1 MSAVFCIEKTNFFFF
16 FWMIKIESWGLEIN
30 HPTKM
35 TEPKKIV
42 VGVLGGGQLGRM
54 MAIAAHNL
62 GQVTIVGL
70 DPGGDQS
77 PTGQVCGENT
87 NQDIPKSVKG
97 SFQDPA
103 SIRQLAAIADV
114 LTVEI
119 EHVNCDVLDELVK
132 EGVPVR
138 PSPDCIRII
147 QDKLAQKQHFESS
160 GIQVAPFCPVA
171 NQESLAS
178 IGEQY
183 GYPFML
189 KARRGAYDGKG
200 NAVVKSFEGITEAFE
215 SLGGNVGNGD
225 GCYAEKWCPFT
236 KELAVMVVR
245 MLDGTVIPYPVVE
258 FTSRDSVC
266 HTTLCPANITEGQRD
281 LAKSIACSAVGCLPG
296 GAVGVF
302 GVEMFALT
310 DGRVVLNEI
319 APRPHNSGHY
329 TIESCGCSQF
339 ESHLRAVAG
348 LTSPGDVDLRVG
360 ASIMINTVASNGSMS
375 DTMTGFT
382 RLSAVPGAGAHW
394 YGKTVSR
401 PGRKMG
407 HVTVSGDSFG
417 DLAQRLQNVMDV
429 VGEDG
434 FPLALL
440 GVGGPD
446 VCVIMGSDSDLPCM
460 KAACDILDD
469 FGVTYEVSI
478 VSAHRTPER
487 MVRYANDALRRGV
500 KCIIAGAGGAAHL
513 PGMVA
518 AMTPLP
524 VIGVPVKTSALSGVD
539 SLYSIVQMP
548 GGVPVATVAIGN
560 AKNAGLL
567 AVRMIAG
574 CTRDAKLLQQL
585 NDFRTKSREVQEE
598 RAAKLEKLG
607 ATAYLA
613 AKGGKQSTT
622 VM

>member
-1 MSAVFCIEKTNFFFF
+1 
-16 FWMIKIESWGLEIN
+16 
-30 HPTKM
+30 
-35 TEPKKIV
+35 
-42 VGVLGGGQLGRM
+42 M

-62 GQVTIVGL
+62 GEVTIVGL

-87 NQDIPKSVKG
+87 NKDIPKSVQG

-119 EHVNCDVLDELVK
+119 EHVNCDVLDALVDD
-132 EGVPVR
+132 GVRVF

-160 GIQVAPFCPVA
+160 RIQVAPFCPVA
-171 NQESLAS
+171 NQESLAD
-178 IGEQY
+178 IGQQY

-200 NAVVKSFEGITEAFE
+200 NAVVKSFEGIAEAFE
-215 SLGGNVGNGD
+215 SLGGNVGEGD

-245 MLDGTVIPYPVVE
+245 MIDGTVISYPVVE

-266 HTTLCPANITEGQRD
+266 HTTLCPANITEDQRD
-281 LAKSIACSAVGCLPG
+281 LAKSIACSAVRSLP

-329 TIESCGCSQF
+329 TIEACGCSQF
-339 ESHLRAVAG
+339 ESHLRAVAD
-348 LTSPGDVDLRVG
+348 LAAPGDVNLRVG
-360 ASIMINTVASNGSMS
+360 ASIMINTVATNTSML
-375 DTMTGFT
+375 DTMTEFT

-394 YGKTVSR
+394 YGKTASR

-407 HVTVSGDSFG
+407 HVTVNGASLA
-417 DLAQRLQNVMDV
+417 DLARRLENVMDI

-434 FPLALL
+434 FPSASLL
-440 GVGGPD
+440 GGRPE

-460 KAACDILDD
+460 KAACDVLDD
-469 FGVTYEVSI
+469 FGVSYEVSI

-487 MVRYANDALRRGV
+487 MVRYANDALGRGV

-574 CTRDAKLLQQL
+574 CTRDERLLKQL

-598 RAAKLEKLG
+598 RAARLEKLG
-607 ATAYLA
+607 ATAYLE
-613 AKGGKQSTT
+613 AKGGNQSKT